1 MGITVKELYKACR
14 NQMAKGNG
22 DKLVLISSDDEGN
35 YYNALYYLFQDDV
48 EEIKQW
54 EFDDCRN
61 PQEIVLL
68 G

>member
-1 MGITVKELYKACR
+1 MEITVKELYEACKA
-14 NQMAKGNG
+14 QMIRGNG

-35 YYNALYYLFQDDV
+35 YFHTLYYLFQDDV

-54 EFDDCRN
+54 EFASCRN